1 MLWIFPDVTWNS
13 IANSY
18 RLFRYKRCFDT
29 SFFSRGVNCST
40 WLKEQIIFT
49 QNVFLVHVQTRLK
62 VNKIFVQFHCLC
74 MYQNNLVSKWP
85 VSLQTAS
92 CTFSPEIS
100 IFQSKRLCHGCLIHF
115 VNNVNYTLLMSLVN
129 SKITASCQTSMPLKQ
144 YFKRYKQRKWTLKKC
159 KAKKFSKYISVSIFK
174 FVHLFLFLYF
184 VVLFIPSIHALSS
197 YFTFHLVWRQLPF
210 EILLNFMTQLL

>member
-92 CTFSPEIS
+92 CTFSPKIS
-100 IFQSKRLCHGCLIHF
+100 IFQSKRLRHGCLVHF
-115 VNNVNYTLLMSLVN
+115 VNNVTYTSLNVMELMLCVDG
-129 SKITASCQTSMPLKQ
+129 KITASCHVNMSLRQ
-144 YFKRYKQRKWTLKKC
+144 YFKCYKQSKLTLKKG
-159 KAKKFSKYISVSIFK
+159 
-174 FVHLFLFLYF
+174 
-184 VVLFIPSIHALSS
+184 
-197 YFTFHLVWRQLPF
+197 
-210 EILLNFMTQLL
+210 